1 MQRQIFNSDH
11 GLLGNFASRFGALLG
26 ITGLLLLSACE
37 SNDPVT
43 DNDLVEPGADGVPPV
58 LETVTVQPNGNV
70 EPGDSVRI
78 DIMANESL
86 MTPVVYINDVR
97 AEVTG
102 NLMNWTARREMTEFE
117 PDGYITFSIVYQD
130 ISGEAGEVVVETTN
144 GSTAC
149 IGPSCPSEDELGPL
163 EGNWKLE
170 FAGVGLNPGETDWFS
185 ISADSGDRACWF
197 DDIYQFGADG
207 SFRNIQGDE
216 TWLEDWQ
223 GTDPAACGAPVA
235 PHDGSNNAVFEYDEV
250 AETLTLTGVGAY
262 LGLAKVF
269 SGGELGDPADAPE
282 SITYEVFELV
292 GDSLTVR
299 ISTGGGWWEFRL
311 SRISTEPVVG
321 NWKLDFAGVGLNE
334 GDTDWFSISADSG
347 DRACWFDDIYHFGDD
362 GSFQNFQGGETW
374 LEDWQGTDP
383 AACGVPVAPHDG
395 STAGAWDYNEAA
407 GTVTLNG
414 VGAYLGLAKVFD
426 GGELADPA
434 AAPESITYNVFE
446 VLGENMTIRVST
458 GGGWWEYRL
467 IKD

>member
-1 MQRQIFNSDH
+1 M
-11 GLLGNFASRFGALLG
+11 
-26 ITGLLLLSACE
+26 
-37 SNDPVT
+37 
-43 DNDLVEPGADGVPPV
+43 
-58 LETVTVQPNGNV
+58 
-70 EPGDSVRI
+70 
-78 DIMANESL
+78 
-86 MTPVVYINDVR
+86 VR
-97 AEVTG
+97 ADVTG
-102 NLMNWTARREMTEFE
+102 KIAEWSAAREMTEFE
-117 PDGYITFSIVYQD
+117 PQGFVTFSIVYQD

-163 EGNWKLE
+163 EGNWKLD
-170 FAGVGLNPGETDWFS
+170 FAGVGLNPGE
-185 ISADSGDRACWF
+185 
-197 DDIYQFGADG
+197 
-207 SFRNIQGDE
+207 
-216 TWLEDWQ
+216 
-223 GTDPAACGAPVA
+223 
-235 PHDGSNNAVFEYDEV
+235 
-250 AETLTLTGVGAY
+250 
-262 LGLAKVF
+262 
-269 SGGELGDPADAPE
+269 
-282 SITYEVFELV
+282 
-292 GDSLTVR
+292 
-299 ISTGGGWWEFRL
+299 
-311 SRISTEPVVG
+311 
-321 NWKLDFAGVGLNE
+321 
-334 GDTDWFSISADSG
+334 TDWFSISADSG

-374 LEDWQGTDP
+374 IEDWQGTDP